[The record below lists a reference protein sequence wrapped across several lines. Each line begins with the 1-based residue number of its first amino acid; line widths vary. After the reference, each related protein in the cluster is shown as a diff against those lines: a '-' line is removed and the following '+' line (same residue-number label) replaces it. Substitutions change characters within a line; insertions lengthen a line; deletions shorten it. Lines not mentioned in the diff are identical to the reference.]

1 MHRCDITIRRMQT
14 MNIPNDPI
22 MLLSFIN
29 MKLRDIYPSLE
40 ALCDDMDISESEIT
54 EKLRAV
60 GYEYDSKANQF
71 K

>member
-1 MHRCDITIRRMQT
+1 
-14 MNIPNDPI
+14 MNIPNDPV
-22 MLLSFIN
+22 MLLSFVN

-60 GYEYDSKANQF
+60 GYEYDSKTNQF

>member
-1 MHRCDITIRRMQT
+1 

-60 GYEYDSKANQF
+60 GYEYDIKANQF

>member
-1 MHRCDITIRRMQT
+1 

-22 MLLSFIN
+22 MLLSFVN

-60 GYEYDSKANQF
+60 GYEYDSKTNQF